1 MIGGTF
7 RDELQ
12 PFVGRQLIDCAD
24 ELKAV
29 AARHGYIIDPIDP
42 EFNKSSIDR
51 EPRRLDV
58 ILDDNSIITEFKT
71 G

>member
-1 MIGGTF
+1 MIGGKF

-29 AARHGYIIDPIDP
+29 AERHGYTIDPLDH
-42 EFNKSSIDR
+42 ELNTGSIDR

-58 ILDDNSIITEFKT
+58 ILDDNSIITEFSI

>member
-1 MIGGTF
+1 MIEGKL
-7 RDELQ
+7 RDDLQ

-29 AARHGYIIDPIDP
+29 ADRHGYTIDPLDP
-42 EFNKSSIDR
+42 EFNTGSIDR
-51 EPRRLDV
+51 ESKRLDV
-58 ILDDNSIITEFKT
+58 ILDDNSVIANFRI